1 MILKLLAAPLLGAL
15 IGYITNWLA
24 VKMLFRPR
32 EAKYIGGRRLP
43 FTPGVIPKGKD
54 RLARAAADIVNSQL
68 LTEKAIREHLTSGE
82 FMELLKSTAHRLEKK
97 LKADERTF
105 RKYLAGSA
113 GEERLEKNAAKAR
126 DFLAEKAA
134 ERLAGMNLGKAA
146 SGILA
151 EKIAESLSGSFLGKM
166 LGDSV
171 IPNIAAMLEKKI
183 DGYIE
188 ENGEELLRPF
198 IEREI
203 DNLLDKRIGDTV
215 SALAEAEIDI
225 DEILLKVYSEFI
237 VKKAPD
243 ILRTLNIGAIAEKA
257 VREMDGKELE
267 SLVLSAM
274 KTELKAVV
282 NLGALI
288 GFLLGLFN
296 LAIYFV

>member
-1 MILKLLAAPLLGAL
+1 
-15 IGYITNWLA
+15 
-24 VKMLFRPR
+24 
-32 EAKYIGGRRLP
+32 
-43 FTPGVIPKGKD
+43 
-54 RLARAAADIVNSQL
+54 
-68 LTEKAIREHLTSGE
+68 
-82 FMELLKSTAHRLEKK
+82 
-97 LKADERTF
+97 
-105 RKYLAGSA
+105 
-113 GEERLEKNAAKAR
+113 
-126 DFLAEKAA
+126 
-134 ERLAGMNLGKAA
+134 
-146 SGILA
+146 
-151 EKIAESLSGSFLGKM
+151 M

-183 DGYIE
+183 DSYIE

-215 SALAEAEIDI
+215 SALAEAGIDI
-225 DEILLKVYSEFI
+225 DEILLRVYSEII